1 MWPRVNGMRTMELG
15 APGEQRARL
24 TGYVLDGVKVGT
36 AGLLG
41 DYADE
46 GEELERVGERLSLVD
61 SEINELAVIE
71 VTAVEI
77 VPFAEVTWEFA
88 RSEGEGF
95 TSIEDWRAAH
105 AAYWAK
111 AGVIV
116 DDHTEV
122 VCIGFRLART

>member
-15 APGEQRARL
+15 SPGGQRERL
-24 TGYVLDGVKVGT
+24 TGHVLDGAKVGT
-36 AGLLG
+36 AGLLS
-41 DYADE
+41 DYAAE

-61 SEINELAVIE
+61 SEINEPAVIE

-95 TSIEDWRAAH
+95 TSIEDWREVHAAH
-105 AAYWAK
+105 WAK

-116 DDHTEV
+116 DDRTEV
-122 VCIGFRLART
+122 VCIGFRLA